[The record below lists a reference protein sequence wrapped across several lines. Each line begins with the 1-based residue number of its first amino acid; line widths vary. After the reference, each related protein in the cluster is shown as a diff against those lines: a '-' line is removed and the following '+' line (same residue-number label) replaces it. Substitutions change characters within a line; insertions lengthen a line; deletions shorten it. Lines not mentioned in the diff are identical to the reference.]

1 MEGGLRSP
9 AALIKSVSTYAGVR
23 VRRKRHVGAPDGG
36 VFPYDLRRYVRA
48 YGVHD
53 QTSATGVPLGKG
65 RNVYDCCVH
74 DHPCAPVQY
83 LGGGLGRQG
92 RG

>member
-9 AALIKSVSTYAGVR
+9 AALMESAATYVGVR
-23 VRRKRHVGAPDGG
+23 VRSERHVGVPDGG
-36 VFPYDLRRYVRA
+36 VFPYHLRRYVRA
-48 YGVHD
+48 HGVHD
-53 QTSATGVPLGKG
+53 QTSATGVPLDKG

-83 LGGGLGRQG
+83 LGGDIARWG